1 MCGIWLFATCDETFT
16 SKQVKQI
23 VGKLFA
29 LSETRGKEASGIA
42 GLSDSDIYL
51 YKAAIPGSGL
61 IKTPNFE
68 KYWNKVS
75 SGTQNKFILLGHSRL
90 VTNGSETVGDNNQ
103 PVYSENIVTVHNGVI
118 VNTEELWNKYPDL
131 HREHEID
138 TEVFVKLFEKFL
150 NEDRVID
157 KALNRTYSQI
167 KGMASTISLLSSQ
180 NVIAAAT
187 NNGSLYCC
195 ESKNKK
201 SILMASE
208 RLILSKLIQQCH
220 LDALFNMHQI
230 KQIKA
235 GQSLYV
241 NLENMKKVQSNFSDL
256 KGITGETKGIDR
268 TIYCQNGK
276 AKTRNRILNPIN
288 ILDENKLL
296 KYDIDTEP
304 IKRLRRCTK
313 CVLPETMPFI
323 EFDDDGV
330 CNYCRT
336 YKKIQYKGH
345 KELKEYA
352 DRLKKKSGVDSLIS
366 FSGGRDSSYGMHYF
380 IKELGLKPIAY
391 SYDWGMVTD
400 LARRNQSRMCEK
412 LGVELIVVSADIR
425 KKRENI
431 RKNVS
436 AWLKKPD
443 IGMVPLFM
451 AGDKQYFYYANKV
464 KRDFGLKTVLLATNP
479 FERTYFKTGYCGV
492 KPEILRTGEEK
503 RAIERLPMDSVLR
516 MTQHYLG
523 QYITNPAYINKSI
536 WDTIKATISFYV
548 IPHNYFRLY
557 DYIPWDEKE
566 VNKILINEYN
576 WEIAEDTKS
585 TWRIGDGT
593 APFYNYVYYLVTG
606 FSENDTLRSNQIRE
620 GMMTREEALE
630 LIYEDNKPRFDSI
643 KWYFDAI
650 GLSMYD
656 ALDVVANI
664 PRRY

>member
-1 MCGIWLFATCDETFT
+1 MCGIWLFASSDKNIT
-16 SKQVKQI
+16 SKQAKHI
-23 VGKLFA
+23 VSKLFA
-29 LSETRGKEASGIA
+29 LSESRGKEASGIA
-42 GLSDSDIYL
+42 GLCGSDIYL
-51 YKAAIPGSGL
+51 YKAAMSGSNL
-61 IKTPNFE
+61 VRTSNFE
-68 KYWNKVS
+68 KNWSNIKPDQ
-75 SGTQNKFILLGHSRL
+75 QNNFMYLGHSRL
-90 VTNGSETVGDNNQ
+90 VTNGSETSGDNNQ
-103 PVYSENIVTVHNGVI
+103 PVYSDNIVTVHNGVI
-118 VNTEELWNKYPDL
+118 VNEDELWDNHSDL
-131 HREHEID
+131 QREHEVD
-138 TEVFVKLFEKFL
+138 TEIFVKIFEKYI
-150 NEDRVID
+150 NEEELIDR
-157 KALNRTYSQI
+157 ALSKTYSEI
-167 KGMASTISLLSSQ
+167 KGMATTISLLCLQ
-180 NVIAAAT
+180 NIIVAAT

-201 SILMASE
+201 SLLIASE
-208 RLILSKLIQQCH
+208 SLILSKLIQQCC
-220 LDALFNMHQI
+220 LNSIFNTHHI
-230 KQIKA
+230 RQIKA
-235 GQSLYV
+235 GQSLYI
-241 NLENMKKVQSNFSDL
+241 NLDNMKKFQSDLSNF
-256 KGITGETKGIDR
+256 KGIKGNTKGISR
-268 TIYCQNGK
+268 TIHCQNEK
-276 AKTRNRILNPIN
+276 VKMKKTMLDSIN
-288 ILDENKLL
+288 ILDENRLL
-296 KYDIDTEP
+296 KYEIDTRP
-304 IKRLRRCTK
+304 IKKLRRCTR

-323 EFDDDGV
+323 EFDDRGV

-345 KELKEYA
+345 KELEGYA
-352 DRLKKKSGVDSLIS
+352 NSLKKKNGRDSLIS

-380 IKELGLKPIAY
+380 VKELGLKPIAY

-443 IGMVPLFM
+443 IGMIPLFM

-464 KRDFGLKTVLLATNP
+464 KKDYRLKTVLLATNP

-503 RAIERLPMDSVLR
+503 RAIERLPLDSILR
-516 MTQHYLG
+516 MTQHYVG
-523 QYITNPAYINKSI
+523 QYVNNPSYINKSI
-536 WDTIKATISFYV
+536 WDTIKATISFYIV
-548 IPHNYFRLY
+548 PHNYFRLY

-566 VNKILINEYN
+566 VNKVLIDEYN
-576 WEIAEDTKS
+576 WELAEDTKS

-620 GMMTREEALE
+620 GMMTREEAME
-630 LIYEDNKPRFDSI
+630 LVYEDNGPRFDSI

-656 ALDVVANI
+656 ALEVVSKI